1 VATKLAD
8 DETGLKPY
16 DRLSRGAKQEMD
28 LRRRSAVKQAEKDNE
43 ATPLSDA
50 AAKLLYSSPFNRR
63 ANEDVADVEA
73 GAQRKRDRIQ
83 RAKDL
88 ADYKDMPNNTLYSDR
103 VPEKISKDSKLFKKG
118 GSVSSRA
125 DGIAQRGK
133 TKGRMC

>member
-1 VATKLAD
+1 MATKLAD

-103 VPEKISKDSKLFKKG
+103 VPEKLNGKLFKQG
-118 GSVSSRA
+118 GFVSSRA